1 MKRIFSLIL
10 ILLIVIPYAGA
21 LPILDASTRFLIEGE
36 DYMDGTQ
43 EISLSLMA
51 LLSSYSIAEN
61 LTKENIA
68 SFVDELLKR
77 QNEDG
82 GWGYYEG
89 SVSNVVDTSYAVIA
103 LKRAADFYASTG
115 ESYYDIS
122 SALRRGLSFL
132 VKSYTMNGWGYIPN
146 TLPEFY
152 PTLMAVWA
160 LGENGYTEKS
170 RYVEGAI
177 AYLESA
183 ESMEISEAKAVGLK
197 ILAYKSVGYQ
207 IPESLIEKAWELVNS
222 DAITIDERALLTYV
236 LTTHEGLTFEV
247 AKLLSR
253 LEDLAESN
261 ETLVYWAN
269 VPEEWTNREV
279 FTASA
284 FAVMSFATA
293 NALGGVGGIIS
304 IEESCS
310 ALEKVQNPD
319 GGWGYR
325 AGYSSD
331 DRATYY
337 VLKALKRC
345 YFKDEVIEKGLE
357 WVESRLPKNMEKVS
371 KEGRLN
377 SAYIYNLLTLL
388 EFNMLNETEKQTHI
402 SFIKSLSEDGKWKTI
417 LGPQPYDTALAIKA
431 LLALGV
437 DPSDEDIV
445 KAKEWLLS
453 LPTDGWGLRIQIA
466 VPFRVRYIM
475 PTVPTT
481 LEVLEALT
489 PLVTK
494 EEVERHLTWL
504 MEQKIE
510 DDGWPVVKE
519 IYIRDILMY
528 LGAPSVELTIRATKV
543 LYDFGIDYRAET
555 FNWLLDHRS
564 DGLWGTTLTESAL
577 AVLFFSEMGEVVI
590 KPLSLYQVLKQIP
603 EENFTILYTSDYN
616 STAVSLG
623 EALSEVFEK
632 SFEIKPFEGFGD
644 SNYIVVSD
652 FSTFNILQYNPYIK
666 VKSDDMYVYLDDKS
680 YPINNTV
687 ILIPGKTSE
696 GYLLFVLSS
705 KGAEDIVSTF
715 FSSTIIKYLNG
726 AACVITHEDKNH
738 NRVVEFDELNIE
750 LVG

>member
-10 ILLIVIPYAGA
+10 ILLMVIPYVSAV
-21 LPILDASTRFLIEGE
+21 PILDASTRFLTEGK
-36 DYMDGTQ
+36 DYMDSTQ

-51 LLSSYSIAEN
+51 LGSSYSIAEN
-61 LTKENIA
+61 LTKENITL
-68 SFVDELLKR
+68 FVEELLER
-77 QNEDG
+77 QNSDG

-89 SVSNVVDTSYAVIA
+89 SISNVVDTSYAVIA
-103 LKRAADFYASTG
+103 LKRVIDL
-115 ESYYDIS
+115 YYPNENIYRKIS
-122 SALRRGLSFL
+122 KALENGLNFIS
-132 VKSYTMNGWGYIPN
+132 KSHTLNGWGYIPN

-152 PTLMAVWA
+152 PTVMALWA

-170 RYVEGAI
+170 RHVNEAI

-197 ILAYKSVGYQ
+197 ILAYKSVGHQ
-207 IPESLIEKAWELVNS
+207 VPESLIEKAWGLVNS
-222 DAITIDERALLTYV
+222 DNITIDERALLTYV
-236 LTTHEGLTFEV
+236 LTTYEGLTFEV

-261 ETLVYWAN
+261 ETLIYWAN
-269 VPEEWTNREV
+269 APDEWTNREV
-279 FTASA
+279 FAASA

-293 NALGGVGGIIS
+293 NTLGGVGGIIS
-304 IEESCS
+304 IEDSCS

-331 DRATYY
+331 DRTTYY

-357 WVESRLPKNMEKVS
+357 WVETRIPENMEKVS
-371 KEGRLN
+371 KERRLN

-402 SFIKSLSEDGKWKTI
+402 SFIKSLGEDGKWNTI
-417 LGPQPYDTALAIKA
+417 LGPQPYETALAIKA

-453 LPTDGWGLRIQIA
+453 RPTDGWGLRIQVAI
-466 VPFRVRYIM
+466 PFRVRYIM
-475 PTVPTT
+475 STVPTT

-504 MEQKIE
+504 MGQKIE

-543 LYDFGIDYRAET
+543 LYDFGIDYHAET
-555 FNWLLDHRS
+555 LNWLLDHRS
-564 DGLWGTTLTESAL
+564 DSLWGTTLTESAL

-603 EENFTILYTSDYN
+603 EKNFTILYTSNYN

-652 FSTFNILQYNPYIK
+652 FNTFNIPQYTPYIK
-666 VKSDDMYVYLDDKS
+666 VKSDDMHVYLGDKS

-705 KGAEDIVSTF
+705 RGAEDIASTF
-715 FSSTIIKYLNG
+715 LSSTIIKYLNG
-726 AACVITHEDKNH
+726 AACVVTHEDKNH
-738 NRVVEFDELNIE
+738 NGVVEFDELNIE

>member
-1 MKRIFSLIL
+1 M
-10 ILLIVIPYAGA
+10 
-21 LPILDASTRFLIEGE
+21 
-36 DYMDGTQ
+36 
-43 EISLSLMA
+43 
-51 LLSSYSIAEN
+51 
-61 LTKENIA
+61 
-68 SFVDELLKR
+68 
-77 QNEDG
+77 
-82 GWGYYEG
+82 
-89 SVSNVVDTSYAVIA
+89 
-103 LKRAADFYASTG
+103 
-115 ESYYDIS
+115 
-122 SALRRGLSFL
+122 
-132 VKSYTMNGWGYIPN
+132 
-146 TLPEFY
+146 
-152 PTLMAVWA
+152 
-160 LGENGYTEKS
+160 
-170 RYVEGAI
+170 
-177 AYLESA
+177 
-183 ESMEISEAKAVGLK
+183 
-197 ILAYKSVGYQ
+197 
-207 IPESLIEKAWELVNS
+207 
-222 DAITIDERALLTYV
+222 LTYV
-236 LTTHEGLTFEV
+236 LTTYEGLTFEV

-261 ETLVYWAN
+261 ETLIYWAN
-269 VPEEWTNREV
+269 APEEWTNREV
-279 FTASA
+279 FASSA

-293 NALGGVGGIIS
+293 NDLGGVGGIIS
-304 IEESCS
+304 IEDSCA

-331 DRATYY
+331 DRTTYY

-357 WVESRLPKNMEKVS
+357 WVEARLPENMEKVS

-388 EFNMLNETEKQTHI
+388 EFNMLNETEKQSHI
-402 SFIKSLSEDGKWKTI
+402 SLIKSLSEDGKWKTI

-543 LYDFGIDYRAET
+543 LYDFGIDYRAEM

-564 DGLWGTTLTESAL
+564 DSLWGTTLTESAL

-590 KPLSLYQVLKQIP
+590 KPISLYQVLKQIP
-603 EENFTILYTSDYN
+603 EKNFTILYTSGYN

-652 FSTFNILQYNPYIK
+652 FSTFNIPQYNPYIK

-680 YPINNTV
+680 YPINDTV

-726 AACVITHEDKNH
+726 VVCVITHEDKNH
-738 NRVVEFDELNIE
+738 NGVVEFDELNIE

>member
-1 MKRIFSLIL
+1 MKRIFSLVL
-10 ILLIVIPYAGA
+10 ILLMVIPYVSAV
-21 LPILDASTRFLIEGE
+21 PILDASTRFLTEGK
-36 DYMDGTQ
+36 DYMDSTQ

-51 LLSSYSIAEN
+51 LGSSYSIAEN
-61 LTKENIA
+61 LTKENITL
-68 SFVDELLKR
+68 FVEELLER
-77 QNEDG
+77 QNSDG

-89 SVSNVVDTSYAVIA
+89 SISNVVDTSYAVIA
-103 LKRAADFYASTG
+103 LKRVIDLYYPNEDIYRKISKALENGLDF
-115 ESYYDIS
+115 IS
-122 SALRRGLSFL
+122 G
-132 VKSYTMNGWGYIPN
+132 SYTLNGWGYIPN

-152 PTLMAVWA
+152 PTVMALWA

-170 RYVEGAI
+170 RYVDEAI

-197 ILAYKSVGYQ
+197 ILAYKSVGHQ
-207 IPESLIEKAWELVNS
+207 VPESLIEKAWELVNS
-222 DAITIDERALLTYV
+222 EAITIDERALLTYV
-236 LTTHEGLTFEV
+236 LTTYEGLTFEV

-261 ETLVYWAN
+261 ETLIYWAN
-269 VPEEWTNREV
+269 APEEWTNREV
-279 FTASA
+279 FAASA

-304 IEESCS
+304 IEDSCS

-331 DRATYY
+331 DRTTYY

-357 WVESRLPKNMEKVS
+357 WVEARLPENMEKVS

-481 LEVLEALT
+481 LEVFEALT

-543 LYDFGIDYRAET
+543 LYDFGIDYRAEM

-564 DGLWGTTLTESAL
+564 DSLWGTTLTESAL

-590 KPLSLYQVLKQIP
+590 KPISLYQVLKQIP
-603 EENFTILYTSDYN
+603 EKNFTILYTSGYN

-652 FSTFNILQYNPYIK
+652 FSTFNIPQYNPYIK
-666 VKSDDMYVYLDDKS
+666 VKSDGMYVYLDDKN
-680 YPINNTV
+680 YPINDTV

-726 AACVITHEDKNH
+726 VACVITHEDKNH
-738 NRVVEFDELNIE
+738 NGVVKFDELNIE

>member
-1 MKRIFSLIL
+1 M
-10 ILLIVIPYAGA
+10 VIPYVSAV
-21 LPILDASTRFLIEGE
+21 PILDASTRFLTEGK
-36 DYMDGTQ
+36 DYMDSTQ

-51 LLSSYSIAEN
+51 LGSSYSIAEN
-61 LTKENIA
+61 LTKENITL
-68 SFVDELLKR
+68 FVEELLER
-77 QNEDG
+77 QNSDG

-89 SVSNVVDTSYAVIA
+89 SISNVVDTSYAVIA
-103 LKRAADFYASTG
+103 LKRVIDL
-115 ESYYDIS
+115 YYPNENIYRKIS
-122 SALRRGLSFL
+122 KALENGLNFIS
-132 VKSYTMNGWGYIPN
+132 KSHTLNGWGYIPN

-152 PTLMAVWA
+152 PTVMALWA

-170 RYVEGAI
+170 RHVNEAI

-197 ILAYKSVGYQ
+197 ILAYKSVGHQ
-207 IPESLIEKAWELVNS
+207 VPESLIEKAWGLVNS
-222 DAITIDERALLTYV
+222 DNITIDERALLTYV
-236 LTTHEGLTFEV
+236 LTTYEGLTFEV

-261 ETLVYWAN
+261 ETLIYWAN
-269 VPEEWTNREV
+269 APDEWTNREV
-279 FTASA
+279 FAASA

-293 NALGGVGGIIS
+293 NTLGGVGGIIS
-304 IEESCS
+304 IEDSCS

-331 DRATYY
+331 DRTTYY

-357 WVESRLPKNMEKVS
+357 WVETRIPENMEKVS
-371 KEGRLN
+371 KERRLN

-402 SFIKSLSEDGKWKTI
+402 SFIKSLGEDGKWNTI
-417 LGPQPYDTALAIKA
+417 LGPQPYETALAIKA

-453 LPTDGWGLRIQIA
+453 RPTDGWGLRIQVAI
-466 VPFRVRYIM
+466 PFRVRYIM
-475 PTVPTT
+475 STVPTT

-543 LYDFGIDYRAET
+543 LYDFGIDYHAET
-555 FNWLLDHRS
+555 LNWLLDHRS
-564 DGLWGTTLTESAL
+564 DSLWGTTLTESAL

-603 EENFTILYTSDYN
+603 EKNFTILYTSNYN

-652 FSTFNILQYNPYIK
+652 FNTFNIPQYNPYIK
-666 VKSDDMYVYLDDKS
+666 VKSDDMHVYLGDKS

-705 KGAEDIVSTF
+705 RGAEDIASTF
-715 FSSTIIKYLNG
+715 LSSTIIKYLNG
-726 AACVITHEDKNH
+726 AACVVTHEDKNH
-738 NRVVEFDELNIE
+738 NGVVEFDELNIE